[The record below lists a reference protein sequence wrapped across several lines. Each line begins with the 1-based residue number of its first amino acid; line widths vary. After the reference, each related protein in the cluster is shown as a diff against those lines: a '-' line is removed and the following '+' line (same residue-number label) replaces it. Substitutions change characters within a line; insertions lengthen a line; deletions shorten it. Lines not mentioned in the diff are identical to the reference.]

1 MECID
6 ISGGGKPAG
15 PQQYIFGYGS
25 LIEDASRLST
35 TPSARNA
42 WPVKVSG
49 IARGWWARG
58 AASGLTTTFLG
69 AIKSARPEQW
79 CNGVI
84 YAVSAEDLAA
94 TDRRESAGY
103 QRCRIPRTNI
113 EMLDGSGSVP
123 DGDFWAYLNLLQPKD
138 ISHNLPSAQFPMV
151 QSYVDICVNG
161 CLQVEARY
169 RTAKGFTA
177 DFFATTDQWSG
188 FWVNDRLYPRRPF
201 IFQPNAG
208 SIDTAIKAAPATR
221 NLYYEIEIEPA
232 SWEQRTPVRPP
243 AEPEAAAMAA
253 AEPAPEPHTKPAPGA
268 WQRGG

>member
-1 MECID
+1 MDCID
-6 ISGGGKPAG
+6 ISGSKPSG

-42 WPVKVSG
+42 FPVKVTG
-49 IARGWWARG
+49 IVRGWWARG

-69 AIKSARPEQW
+69 AIKAPKPKQW

-103 QRCRIPRTNI
+103 QRCRIPRKKI
-113 EMLDGSGSVP
+113 EMLDGSGRVP

-138 ISHNLPSAQFPMV
+138 LPQNLPSEQFPMV

-161 CLQVEARY
+161 CLQVEGRY
-169 RTAKGFTA
+169 QTAKGFTA
-177 DFFATTDQWSG
+177 DFFATTDQWSR
-188 FWVNDRLYPRRPF
+188 FWVNDRVYPRRPF

-221 NLYYEIEIEPA
+221 NLYYEVEIEPA

-243 AEPEAAAMAA
+243 AEPVAAA
-253 AEPAPEPHTKPAPGA
+253 AETEPEQQHPKKAPGA